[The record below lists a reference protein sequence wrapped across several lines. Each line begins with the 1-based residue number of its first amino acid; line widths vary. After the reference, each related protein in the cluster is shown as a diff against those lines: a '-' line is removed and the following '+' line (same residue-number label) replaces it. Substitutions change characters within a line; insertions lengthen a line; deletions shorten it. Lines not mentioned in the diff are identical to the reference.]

1 MNNLIYNML
10 SHEDNNKFRRCKI
23 IYNTVYFLDAEQVY
37 NRPLLPLLG
46 PSLEWAAFSE
56 IFDLA

>member
-23 IYNTVYFLDAEQVY
+23 IYNTVNFLDAEQVY
-37 NRPLLPLLG
+37 NRPLLPLFRSVFRMG
-46 PSLEWAAFSE
+46 RICRNF
-56 IFDLA
+56 